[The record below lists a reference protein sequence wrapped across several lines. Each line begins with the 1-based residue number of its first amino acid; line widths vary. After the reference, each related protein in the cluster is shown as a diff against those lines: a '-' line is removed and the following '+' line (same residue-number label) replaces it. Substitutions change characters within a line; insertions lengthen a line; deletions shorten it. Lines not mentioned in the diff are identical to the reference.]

1 MKRRGPGKGV
11 FHGRSYKSIMQQPS
25 VALIQGSGTHA
36 HPLGAGGA
44 ARIQRPLAELLGS
57 VYSGSTPQPQ
67 GNHQAPSNN
76 IPLGQ
81 EQTDSPGQ
89 LGTRKEHLCEG
100 EHPDEGVSRS
110 SPACCKPPSR
120 NLPKTTLWRPWS
132 II

>member
-1 MKRRGPGKGV
+1 
-11 FHGRSYKSIMQQPS
+11 MQQPS

-100 EHPDEGVSRS
+100 EHPDGGLAAAAQLAASLPVKTFLKQPFGGLGV
-110 SPACCKPPSR
+110 
-120 NLPKTTLWRPWS
+120 
-132 II
+132 